1 MYVPEY
7 WKAIYIKM
15 FEQIFKNVDDFIWK
29 DAGCDSELDY
39 AEQTSWIL
47 FLKWLDDFEQDKQ
60 IKSKLDNKN
69 FKSTFDKEYMWSSW
83 AVVKTKEGKVD
94 FNKSLT
100 GDDLT
105 KFVNNKL
112 FPYLANFKKNAEDL
126 NTIEYKIGIIF
137 SELKNEIQDG
147 YILRSILNEVDKLE
161 FRSDEQKHELSVLYE
176 SKIQNMGNAGRT
188 GGQYYTPRPLI
199 KTIVNLVKPKIG
211 ETVYDGA
218 CGSGGFLV
226 EAYNYIKENNSLT
239 TSELKKL
246 QTQTLYGKE
255 KKNLAYII
263 GLMNM
268 ILHGIESPNII
279 RTNTLEENIMDIQNK
294 DRVDVILANPPFGGG
309 EQTQVQENFPIRS
322 GETAYL
328 FLQHFIKK
336 LKTGGRAAIIIKNTF
351 LSNGDAKNLRKQIL
365 DDCNLHTILDMP
377 AKVFTAGV
385 KTVVL
390 FFEKGQPT
398 KDIWY
403 YQLNLD
409 RTLGKTNALNEKDLE
424 EFVTLYKKR
433 SNTENSWLINLKDI
447 DTTNCDLT
455 PSNPNKKDISDK
467 RTSEQILA
475 KIENLDNEIS
485 KNLLEIKKLINL

>member
-1 MYVPEY
+1 MYVHEY

-60 IKSKLDNKN
+60 IKSKLDNNN
-69 FKSTFDKEYMWSSW
+69 FKSIFDKEYKWSSW

-105 KFVNNKL
+105 KFINNKL
-112 FPYLANFKKNAEDL
+112 FPYLANFKKKAEDL
-126 NTIEYKIGIIF
+126 NTIGYKVGIIF

-226 EAYNYIKENNSLT
+226 EAYNYIKENKSLT

-268 ILHGIESPNII
+268 ILHGIESPNIM

-336 LKTGGRAAIIIKNTF
+336 LKVGGRAAIIIKNTF

-365 DDCNLHTILDMP
+365 EDCNLHTILDLP

-424 EFVTLYKKR
+424 QFVELCKKR
-433 SNTENSWLINLKDI
+433 SNTENSWLINLKDV
-447 DTTNCDLT
+447 DANNWDLT
-455 PSNPNKKDISDK
+455 TSNPNKKDTSDK
-467 RTSEQILA
+467 RTPEQILA
-475 KIENLDNEIS
+475 EIEKLHSDTINAVEA
-485 KNLLEIKKLINL
+485 IKKELL

>member
-1 MYVPEY
+1 
-7 WKAIYIKM
+7 M
-15 FEQIFKNVDDFIWK
+15 FEQIFKNIDDFIWK

-47 FLKWLDDFEQDKQ
+47 FLKWLDDFEQDKK
-60 IKSKLDNKN
+60 IKAKLDNKS
-69 FKSTFDKEYMWSSW
+69 FKSIFEKDYKWSSW

-94 FNKSLT
+94 YNKSLT

-112 FPYLANFKKNAEDL
+112 FPYLANLKKITEDL

-226 EAYNYIKENNSLT
+226 EAYNYIKENKSLT

-268 ILHGIESPNII
+268 ILHGIETPNIM

-322 GETAYL
+322 EETAYL

-336 LKTGGRAAIIIKNTF
+336 LKVGGRAAIIIKNTF

-365 DDCNLHTILDMP
+365 EDCNLHTILDLP

-385 KTVVL
+385 TTVVL

-409 RTLGKTNALNEKDLE
+409 RTLGKTNPLNEKDLE
-424 EFVTLYKKR
+424 QFVELYKKR
-433 SNTENSWLINLKDI
+433 SNTENSWLINFKDV
-447 DTTNCDLT
+447 DTNNWDLT
-455 PSNPNKKDISDK
+455 ATNPNKKDTSDN
-467 RTSEQILA
+467 RTPSEILSE
-475 KIENLDNEIS
+475 IEKLDKEAAEAM
-485 KNLLEIKKLINL
+485 LAIKKEFL

>member
-1 MYVPEY
+1 MHVPGY

-69 FKSTFDKEYMWSSW
+69 FKSIFDKDYKWSSW

-126 NTIEYKIGIIF
+126 NTIKYKIGIIF

-199 KTIVNLVKPKIG
+199 KTIVNIVKPKIS

-226 EAYNYIKENNSLT
+226 EAYNYIKDNKSLT

-268 ILHGIESPNII
+268 ILHGIESPNIM

-309 EQTQVQENFPIRS
+309 EQTQVQENFPIKS

-365 DDCNLHTILDMP
+365 EDCNLHTILDLP

-424 EFVTLYKKR
+424 EFVALYKKR

-447 DTTNCDLT
+447 DTMNWDLT
-455 PSNPNKKDISDK
+455 AINPNKKDTSDK
-467 RTSEQILA
+467 RTPELILA
-475 KIENLDNEIS
+475 EIEKLDKEVADALFN
-485 KNLLEIKKLINL
+485 IKKELQ

>member
-1 MYVPEY
+1 
-7 WKAIYIKM
+7 
-15 FEQIFKNVDDFIWK
+15 
-29 DAGCDSELDY
+29 
-39 AEQTSWIL
+39 
-47 FLKWLDDFEQDKQ
+47 
-60 IKSKLDNKN
+60 
-69 FKSTFDKEYMWSSW
+69 
-83 AVVKTKEGKVD
+83 
-94 FNKSLT
+94 
-100 GDDLT
+100 
-105 KFVNNKL
+105 
-112 FPYLANFKKNAEDL
+112 
-126 NTIEYKIGIIF
+126 
-137 SELKNEIQDG
+137 
-147 YILRSILNEVDKLE
+147 
-161 FRSDEQKHELSVLYE
+161 
-176 SKIQNMGNAGRT
+176 MGNAGRT

-226 EAYNYIKENNSLT
+226 EAYNYIKENKSFT

-268 ILHGIESPNII
+268 ILHGIESPNIM

-336 LKTGGRAAIIIKNTF
+336 LKVGGRAAIIIKNTF

-365 DDCNLHTILDMP
+365 EDCNLHTILDLP

-433 SNTENSWLINLKDI
+433 SNAENSWLINLKDI
-447 DTTNCDLT
+447 DIINWDLT
-455 PSNPNKKDISDK
+455 AANPNKKDISDK

-475 KIENLDNEIS
+475 EIEKLDKEATEA
-485 KNLLEIKKLINL
+485 LELIKKEL

>member
-1 MYVPEY
+1 
-7 WKAIYIKM
+7 M
-15 FEQIFKNVDDFIWK
+15 FEQIFKNIDDFIWK

-47 FLKWLDDFEQDKQ
+47 FLKWLDDFEQDKE

-69 FKSTFDKEYMWSSW
+69 FKSIFDKDYKWSSW

-112 FPYLANFKKNAEDL
+112 FPYLANFKKITEDL
-126 NTIEYKIGIIF
+126 NTIEFKIGIIF

-226 EAYNYIKENNSLT
+226 EAYNYIKENKSLT

-268 ILHGIESPNII
+268 ILHGIESPNIM

-309 EQTQVQENFPIRS
+309 EQAQVQENFPIRS

-336 LKTGGRAAIIIKNTF
+336 LKIGGRAAIIIKNTF

-365 DDCNLHTILDMP
+365 EDCNLHTILDLP

-390 FFEKGQPT
+390 FFEKEQPT

-409 RTLGKTNALNEKDLE
+409 RTLGKTNPLNEKDLE

-433 SNTENSWLINLKDI
+433 PNTENSWLINLKDV
-447 DTTNCDLT
+447 DTNNWDLT
-455 PSNPNKKDISDK
+455 ATNPNKKDTSDK
-467 RTSEQILA
+467 RTPEQILA
-475 KIENLDNEIS
+475 EIEKLDKEVAEALAI
-485 KNLLEIKKLINL
+485 IKKELH

>member
-1 MYVPEY
+1 VKNIKDYLN
-7 WKAIYIKM
+7 KM

-47 FLKWLDDFEQDKQ
+47 FLKWLDDFEQDKE
-60 IKSKLDNKN
+60 IKAKLDNKS
-69 FKSTFDKEYMWSSW
+69 FKSIFDKDYKWSSW

-105 KFVNNKL
+105 KFINNKL
-112 FPYLANFKKNAEDL
+112 FPYLANLKKITEDL

-226 EAYNYIKENNSLT
+226 EAYNYIKENKSLT

-268 ILHGIESPNII
+268 ILHGIETPNIM

-336 LKTGGRAAIIIKNTF
+336 LKVGGRAAIIIKNTF

-365 DDCNLHTILDMP
+365 EDCNLHTILDLP

-385 KTVVL
+385 TTVVL

-409 RTLGKTNALNEKDLE
+409 RTLGKTNPLNEKDLE
-424 EFVTLYKKR
+424 QFVELYKKR
-433 SNTENSWLINLKDI
+433 SNTENSWLINFKDV
-447 DTTNCDLT
+447 DTNNWDLT
-455 PSNPNKKDISDK
+455 ATNPNKKDTSDN
-467 RTSEQILA
+467 RTPSEILSE
-475 KIENLDNEIS
+475 IEKLDKEAAEAM
-485 KNLLEIKKLINL
+485 LAIKKEFL

>member
-1 MYVPEY
+1 
-7 WKAIYIKM
+7 M
-15 FEQIFKNVDDFIWK
+15 FEQIFKNIDGFIWK
-29 DAGCDSELDY
+29 DSGCDSEIDY

-47 FLKWLDDFEQDKQ
+47 FLKWLDDFEEDKQ
-60 IKSKLDNKN
+60 IKAKLDNKS
-69 FKSTFDKEYMWSSW
+69 FKSIFDKDYKWSSW
-83 AVVKTKEGKVD
+83 AVVKTKERKVD

-112 FPYLANFKKNAEDL
+112 FPYLANFKKITEDL

-137 SELKNEIQDG
+137 SEIKNEIQDG

-226 EAYNYIKENNSLT
+226 EAYNYIKENKSLT

-279 RTNTLEENIMDIQNK
+279 RTNTLEENIMDIQNN

-322 GETAYL
+322 AETAYL

-336 LKTGGRAAIIIKNTF
+336 LKAGGRAAIIIKNTF

-365 DDCNLHTILDMP
+365 EDCNLHTILDLP

-403 YQLNLD
+403 YQLNLN
-409 RTLGKTNALNEKDLE
+409 RTLGKTNALNEKDLQ
-424 EFVTLYKKR
+424 EFVTHYKKR

-447 DTTNCDLT
+447 DTNTWDLT
-455 PSNPNKKDISDK
+455 ASNQNKKDTSDK
-467 RTSEQILA
+467 RTPEQILA
-475 KIENLDNEIS
+475 EIEKLDKESAEMFLKIRKEMF
-485 KNLLEIKKLINL
+485 

>member
-1 MYVPEY
+1 MHVLTYR
-7 WKAIYIKM
+7 KAIYIKM
-15 FEQIFKNVDDFIWK
+15 FEQIFKNIDDLIWK

-47 FLKWLDDFEQDKQ
+47 FLKWLDDFEQDKE
-60 IKSKLDNKN
+60 IKSKLDNNN
-69 FKSTFDKEYMWSSW
+69 FKSIFDKEYKWSSW

-226 EAYNYIKENNSLT
+226 EAYNYIKENKSLT

-268 ILHGIESPNII
+268 ILHGIESPNIM

-336 LKTGGRAAIIIKNTF
+336 LKVGGRASIIIKNTF
-351 LSNGDAKNLRKQIL
+351 LSNGDATNLRKQIL
-365 DDCNLHTILDMP
+365 EDCNLHTILDLP

-390 FFEKGQPT
+390 FFERGQST

-409 RTLGKTNALNEKDLE
+409 RTLGKNNALNEKDLE
-424 EFVTLYKKR
+424 EFVELYKKR
-433 SNTENSWLINLKDI
+433 SNTENSWLINLKDV
-447 DTTNCDLT
+447 DTTNWDLT
-455 PSNPNKKDISDK
+455 AANPNKKDTSDK
-467 RTSEQILA
+467 RTPKEIISEIEELDKQSLHLIRKIKDIL
-475 KIENLDNEIS
+475 
-485 KNLLEIKKLINL
+485 

>member
-1 MYVPEY
+1 
-7 WKAIYIKM
+7 M
-15 FEQIFKNVDDFIWK
+15 FEQIFKNIDDFIWK
-29 DAGCDSELDY
+29 DSGCDSEIDY

-60 IKSKLDNKN
+60 IKAKLDNKN
-69 FKSTFDKEYMWSSW
+69 FKSIFDNDYKWSSW
-83 AVVKTKEGKVD
+83 AVVKTKERKVD

-112 FPYLANFKKNAEDL
+112 FPYLANFKKITEDL

-211 ETVYDGA
+211 ETIYDGA

-226 EAYNYIKENNSLT
+226 EAYNYIKENKSLT
-239 TSELKKL
+239 TSELKRL

-268 ILHGIESPNII
+268 ILHGIESPNIM

-294 DRVDVILANPPFGGG
+294 DRADVILANPPFGGG
-309 EQTQVQENFPIRS
+309 EQPQVQENFPIRS

-336 LKTGGRAAIIIKNTF
+336 LKVGGRAAIIIKNTF

-365 DDCNLHTILDMP
+365 EDCNLHTILDLP

-424 EFVTLYKKR
+424 EFVALYKKR

-447 DTTNCDLT
+447 DTMNWDLT
-455 PSNPNKKDISDK
+455 AINPNKKDTSDK
-467 RTSEQILA
+467 RTPELILA
-475 KIENLDNEIS
+475 EIEKLDKEVADALFN
-485 KNLLEIKKLINL
+485 IKKELQ

>member
-1 MYVPEY
+1 MYVPGY
-7 WKAIYIKM
+7 RKAIYIKM
-15 FEQIFKNVDDFIWK
+15 FEQIFKNIDDFIWK

-47 FLKWLDDFEQDKQ
+47 FLKWLDDFEQDKE
-60 IKSKLDNKN
+60 IKAKLDNKN
-69 FKSTFDKEYMWSSW
+69 FKSIFDKNYKWSSW

-112 FPYLANFKKNAEDL
+112 FPYLANFKKITEDL

-137 SELKNEIQDG
+137 SELKNEVQDG

-226 EAYNYIKENNSLT
+226 EAYNYIKENKSLT

-336 LKTGGRAAIIIKNTF
+336 LKVGGRAAIIIKNTF

-365 DDCNLHTILDMP
+365 EDCNLHTILDLP

-424 EFVTLYKKR
+424 EFVELYQKR
-433 SNTENSWLINLKDI
+433 SNTENSWLINLKDV
-447 DTTNCDLT
+447 DMSSWDLT
-455 PSNPNKKDISDK
+455 PANPNKKDTSDK
-467 RTSEQILA
+467 RTPEQILA
-475 KIENLDNEIS
+475 EIEKLDKEVADSIAS
-485 KNLLEIKKLINL
+485 IKKALI

>member
-1 MYVPEY
+1 
-7 WKAIYIKM
+7 M
-15 FEQIFKNVDDFIWK
+15 FEQIFKNIDAFIWK

-69 FKSTFDKEYMWSSW
+69 FKSTFDKEYKWSSW

-112 FPYLANFKKNAEDL
+112 FPYLANFKKITEDL

-199 KTIVNLVKPKIG
+199 KTIVNLIKPKIG

-226 EAYNYIKENNSLT
+226 EAYNYIKENKSLT

-268 ILHGIESPNII
+268 ILHGIESPNIM

-294 DRVDVILANPPFGGG
+294 DRVDVIIANPPFGGG
-309 EQTQVQENFPIRS
+309 EQSQVQENFPIRS
-322 GETAYL
+322 SETAYL

-336 LKTGGRAAIIIKNTF
+336 LKVGGRAAIIIKNTF

-365 DDCNLHTILDMP
+365 EDCNLHTILDLP

-409 RTLGKTNALNEKDLE
+409 RTLGITNPLNEKDLE
-424 EFVTLYKKR
+424 EFVALYKKR
-433 SNTENSWLINLKDI
+433 SNTENSWLINLKDV
-447 DTTNCDLT
+447 DTTNWDLT
-455 PSNPNKKDISDK
+455 ASNPNKKDTSDK
-467 RTSEQILA
+467 RTPAQILA
-475 KIENLDNEIS
+475 EIEKLDKEAAESIT
-485 KNLLEIKKLINL
+485 LIKKQLI

>member
-1 MYVPEY
+1 MYVPGY

-15 FEQIFKNVDDFIWK
+15 FEQIFKNIDDFIWK

-47 FLKWLDDFEQDKQ
+47 FLKWLDDFEQDKE
-60 IKSKLDNKN
+60 IKAKLDNTN
-69 FKSTFDKEYMWSSW
+69 FKFIFDKDYKWSSW

-94 FNKSLT
+94 FNQSLT
-100 GDDLT
+100 GEDLT

-112 FPYLANFKKNAEDL
+112 FPYLANFKKNTEDL

-137 SELKNEIQDG
+137 SELKNEVQDG

-199 KTIVNLVKPKIG
+199 KIIVNLVKPIIG
-211 ETVYDGA
+211 ETIYDGA

-226 EAYNYIKENNSLT
+226 EAYNYIKENKSLT

-336 LKTGGRAAIIIKNTF
+336 LKIGGRAAIIIKNTF
-351 LSNGDAKNLRKQIL
+351 LSNEDAKNLRKQIL
-365 DDCNLHTILDMP
+365 EDCNLHTILDLP

-424 EFVTLYKKR
+424 EFVELYKKR
-433 SNTENSWLINLKDI
+433 SNTENSWLINLKDV
-447 DTTNCDLT
+447 DTNNWDLT
-455 PSNPNKKDISDK
+455 PDNPNKKDTSDK
-467 RTSEQILA
+467 RTPEEILA
-475 KIENLDNEIS
+475 EIEKLNSEASTAI
-485 KNLLEIKKLINL
+485 EAIKKELL

>member
-1 MYVPEY
+1 VHVPEY

-15 FEQIFKNVDDFIWK
+15 FEQIFKNIDDFIWK

-60 IKSKLDNKN
+60 IKDKLDNKN
-69 FKSTFDKEYMWSSW
+69 FKSIFDKDYKWSSW

-100 GDDLT
+100 GDDIT

-112 FPYLANFKKNAEDL
+112 FPYLANFKKITEDL

-176 SKIQNMGNAGRT
+176 SKLQNMGNAGRN

-211 ETVYDGA
+211 ETIYDGA
-218 CGSGGFLV
+218 CGSAGFLV
-226 EAYNYIKENNSLT
+226 EAYNYIKENKSLT

-246 QTQTLYGKE
+246 QNQTLYGKE

-268 ILHGIESPNII
+268 ILHGIESPNIM

-294 DRVDVILANPPFGGG
+294 DRVDIILANPPFGKG
-309 EQTQVQENFPIRS
+309 EQDQVQENFPIRS

-336 LKTGGRAAIIIKNTF
+336 LKAGGRAAIIIKNTF

-365 DDCNLHTILDMP
+365 EDCNLHTILDLP

-390 FFEKGQPT
+390 FFEKGQT
-398 KDIWY
+398 TNDIWY

-409 RTLGKTNALNEKDLE
+409 RTLGKTNALNEKDLN
-424 EFVTLYKKR
+424 EFATLYKKR

-447 DTTNCDLT
+447 DKNNWDLSA
-455 PSNPNKKDISDK
+455 SNPNKKDTSDK
-467 RTSEQILA
+467 RTPEQILA
-475 KIENLDNEIS
+475 EIEKLDREAVEAM
-485 KNLLEIKKLINL
+485 LAIKKELL

>member
-1 MYVPEY
+1 
-7 WKAIYIKM
+7 M
-15 FEQIFKNVDDFIWK
+15 FEQIFKNIDDFIWK

-39 AEQTSWIL
+39 AEQSSWIL
-47 FLKWLDDFEQDKQ
+47 FLKWLEDYEKDKQ
-60 IKSKLDNKN
+60 LISKLDSKN
-69 FKSTFDKEYMWSSW
+69 FKSIFDIEYKWSSW

-112 FPYLANFKKNAEDL
+112 IPYLASFKKNTEDL
-126 NTIEYKIGIIF
+126 NTIEHKIGIIF

-147 YILRSILNEVDKLE
+147 YILRSVLNEVDKLQ

-218 CGSGGFLV
+218 CGSAGFLV
-226 EAYNYIKENNSLT
+226 EAYNYIKENKSLT

-263 GLMNM
+263 SLMNM
-268 ILHGIESPNII
+268 ILHGIESPNIM

-294 DRVDVILANPPFGGG
+294 DRVDVVLANPPFGKG
-309 EQTQVQENFPIRS
+309 EQLQVQENFPIRS
-322 GETAYL
+322 SETAYL

-336 LKTGGRAAIIIKNTF
+336 LKVGGRAAIIIKNTF

-365 DDCNLHTILDMP
+365 EDCNLHTILDLP

-424 EFVTLYKKR
+424 EFVELYKKR
-433 SNTENSWLINLKDI
+433 SNTENSWLINLKDV
-447 DTTNCDLT
+447 DTNKWDLT
-455 PSNPNKKDISDK
+455 ATNPNKKDTSDK
-467 RTSEQILA
+467 RTPAQILA
-475 KIENLDNEIS
+475 EIEKLDKEVNES
-485 KNLLEIKKLINL
+485 LLKIKKELM

>member
-1 MYVPEY
+1 VYVPEY

-69 FKSTFDKEYMWSSW
+69 FKSIFDKDYKWSSW

-268 ILHGIESPNII
+268 ILHGIESPNIM

-365 DDCNLHTILDMP
+365 EDCNLHTILDMP

-409 RTLGKTNALNEKDLE
+409 RTLGKTSALNEKDLE
-424 EFVTLYKKR
+424 EFVALYKKR
-433 SNTENSWLINLKDI
+433 SNTENSWLINFKDV
-447 DTTNCDLT
+447 DATNWDLT
-455 PSNPNKKDISDK
+455 ALNPNKKDTSDK
-467 RTSEQILA
+467 RIPEQILA
-475 KIENLDNEIS
+475 EIEKLDKEATEA
-485 KNLLEIKKLINL
+485 LELIKKEL